1 MEPVRYRDGIDIRQM
16 SVQGASAPSAV
27 TRSMKSMNC
36 CASLDQRSNSTAA
49 SSLLARAA
57 LPVAAKYHSSRR
69 TCAGG
74 NTESTRAARRQ
85 QHAPARPLRV
95 RTSWRTHPTRVALP
109 TPAPVPY
116 HSSWRG
122 RHDEWYPHDLRW
134 SDERGH
140 QCRRVRQERACS
152 SAGHGDATAR
162 CLLGWI
168 GPGCWG

>member
-1 MEPVRYRDGIDIRQM
+1 MRTSPISNLKCSIYIDVFISACTTCGYLSQVRFGALGRDAHDEIDELLREPGPTEQQHCCKLPPGTCCPTCRRQIPLIR
-16 SVQGASAPSAV
+16 A
-27 TRSMKSMNC
+27 
-36 CASLDQRSNSTAA
+36 
-49 SSLLARAA
+49 
-57 LPVAAKYHSSRR
+57 YHSSRR

-122 RHDEWYPHDLRW
+122 RHDEWYPRDLRW

-140 QCRRVRQERACS
+140 QC
-152 SAGHGDATAR
+152 
-162 CLLGWI
+162 
-168 GPGCWG
+168 